1 MTAAALALLV
11 TGLLAGPAAADQS
24 FAGRWAADPH
34 ACTGALE
41 VRAQSLHWRDAD
53 CAIRTSY
60 RVRDTWHIAAR
71 CLADGAVASVPV
83 KLQRQG
89 ERLLVDWAGTA
100 PEELRRC
107 P

>member
-1 MTAAALALLV
+1 V
-11 TGLLAGPAAADQS
+11 TGIGLFGAPASADQS
-24 FAGRWAADPH
+24 FAGRWAADPR
-34 ACTGALE
+34 ACTAALV
-41 VRAQSLHWRDAD
+41 VRTQSLHWRDSD

-71 CLADGAVASVPV
+71 CFADGAVASVPV

-89 ERLLVDWAGTA
+89 ERLLVDWAGAT